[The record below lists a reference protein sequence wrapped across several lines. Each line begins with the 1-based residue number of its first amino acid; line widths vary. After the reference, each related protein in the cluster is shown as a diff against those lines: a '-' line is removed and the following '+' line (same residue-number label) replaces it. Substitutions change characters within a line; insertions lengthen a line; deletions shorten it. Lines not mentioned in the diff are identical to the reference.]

1 MPGQQPTLN
10 QVHVDA
16 ILTQIS
22 VAYIQN
28 QEHFI
33 STKVFPI
40 VPVDKKSDLYYVYTK
55 NDWFRD
61 EAERRAPATESA
73 GSGYNIGTD
82 NYNCDVYAIHK
93 DVDNQVLANTDVPLN
108 PFRDATEFVTQKM
121 LLRQEIQWTAD
132 YFTAGVWDTDVTLTD
147 SWDDY
152 ASSDPIDDV
161 EEGKETILGT
171 TGHMPNTLV
180 LGYQVWRKLK
190 NHPDIID
197 RVKYTRLATPD
208 AAAQLL
214 AAMFGVDRI
223 LIARAIR
230 ATNAEGEAEA
240 YDFIQGKQ
248 ALLLY
253 TTNSPGLYSPSAGYT
268 FAWRGV
274 SQGLGASIG
283 VTRIPMRLTKAER
296 VEAEKAWD
304 NKVVA
309 SDMGYFWT
317 NAVA

>member
-1 MPGQQPTLN
+1 MPQPTLN

-16 ILTQIS
+16 ILTQVS
-22 VAYIQN
+22 VAYIQE
-28 QEHFI
+28 QDAFCA
-33 STKVFPI
+33 TKVFPI
-40 VPVDKKSDLYYVYTK
+40 IPVDKKSDLYYVYDK

-61 EAERRAPATESA
+61 EAKRRAPATESE
-73 GSGYNIGTD
+73 GSGYNVGTD
-82 NYNCDVYAIHK
+82 NYNCDVWAIHK
-93 DVDNQVLANTDVPLN
+93 DVDNQTASNTDVPLN
-108 PFRDATEFVTQKM
+108 PFRDATRFVTQKM
-121 LLRQEIQWTAD
+121 LLRQENQWAAD
-132 YFTAGVWDTDVTLTD
+132 FFTIGVWDSDITLTD

-171 TGHMPNTLV
+171 TGHKPNTLV
-180 LGYQVWRKLK
+180 MGYQVFRKLK

-197 RVKYTRLATPD
+197 RIKYTQFRVVAEDLLAT
-208 AAAQLL
+208 L
-214 AAMFGVDRI
+214 FGVERI
-223 LIARAIR
+223 MVCRAIQ

-248 ALLLY
+248 ALLMY
-253 TTNSPGLYSPSAGYT
+253 VASAPGLYEPSAGYT

-274 SQGLGASIG
+274 SQGLGEAIG
-283 VTRIPMRLTKAER
+283 ITRIPMRLKKAER

-309 SDMGYFWT
+309 PDMGYFWT
-317 NAVA
+317 NAVS

>member
-22 VAYIQN
+22 VAYIQD
-28 QEHFI
+28 ERSFI

-61 EAERRAPATESA
+61 EAQRRAPATESA
-73 GSGYNIGTD
+73 GSGYNVGTD
-82 NYNCDVYAIHK
+82 NYICDVFALHK
-93 DVDNQVLANTDVPLN
+93 DVDNQVLQNTDRPLD
-108 PFRDATEFVTQKM
+108 PFRDATRFITQKM
-121 LLRQEIQWTAD
+121 LLRQEIQWTSD

-147 SWDDY
+147 TWDDY

-171 TGHMPNTLV
+171 TGHEPNTLV

-197 RVKYTRLATPD
+197 RIKYTRIGSPAT
-208 AAAQLL
+208 AAELL
-214 AAMFGVDRI
+214 AGLFGVERI
-223 LIARAIR
+223 LVARAIK
-230 ATNAEGEAEA
+230 ATNDEGAAEDYA
-240 YDFIQGKQ
+240 FIQGKQ

-253 TTNSPGLYSPSAGYT
+253 VAKSPGLYEPSAGYT

-274 SQGLGASIG
+274 SQGIGTTIG
-283 VTRIPMRLTKAER
+283 VTRIPMRLKKAER

-317 NAVA
+317 NAVS

>member
-1 MPGQQPTLN
+1 MPQPTLN

-22 VAYIQN
+22 VAYIQDERN
-28 QEHFI
+28 FI

-61 EAERRAPATESA
+61 EAQRRAPASESA
-73 GSGYNIGTD
+73 GSGYNVGTD
-82 NYNCDVYAIHK
+82 NYNCDVFALHK
-93 DVDNQVLANTDVPLN
+93 DVDNQVLQNTDRPLD
-108 PFRDATEFVTQKM
+108 PFRDATRFVTQKM
-121 LLRQEIQWTAD
+121 LLRQEVQWTAD
-132 YFTAGVWDTDVTLTD
+132 YFTSGVWDTDVTLSDT
-147 SWDDY
+147 WDDY

-171 TGHMPNTLV
+171 TGFEPNTLV

-197 RVKYTRLATPD
+197 RIKYTRIGSPAT
-208 AAAQLL
+208 AAELL
-214 AAMFGVDRI
+214 AGLFGVERI
-223 LIARAIR
+223 LVARAIQ
-230 ATNAEGEAEA
+230 ATNDEGETEA

-253 TTNSPGLYSPSAGYT
+253 VASSPGLYEPSAGYT

-274 SQGLGASIG
+274 SQGIGATIG
-283 VTRIPMRLTKAER
+283 ITRIPMRLKKAER

-317 NAVA
+317 NAVS

>member
-1 MPGQQPTLN
+1 MPQPTLN

-22 VAYIQN
+22 VAYIQE
-28 QEHFI
+28 QDAFI

-73 GSGYNIGTD
+73 GSGYNIGQD

-93 DVDNQVLANTDVPLN
+93 DVDNQVLANSDIPLN
-108 PFRDATEFVTQKM
+108 PFRDATQFVTQKM
-121 LLRQEIQWTAD
+121 LLRQELQWVAD
-132 YFTAGVWDTDVTLTD
+132 FFTAGVWDTDVVLADPWSDFAT
-147 SWDDY
+147 
-152 ASSDPIDDV
+152 SDPIDDV

-171 TGHMPNTLV
+171 TGHLPNTLV
-180 LGYQVWRKLK
+180 LGYQVMRKLR

-197 RVKYTRLATPD
+197 RIKYTQFRVVAEDLLAT
-208 AAAQLL
+208 L
-214 AAMFGVDRI
+214 FGVERI
-223 LIARAIR
+223 MVARAIF
-230 ATNAEGEAEA
+230 ATNVEGAAEA
-240 YDFIQGKQ
+240 YDFTHGKK
-248 ALLLY
+248 ALLMY
-253 TTNSPGLYSPSAGYT
+253 VSRSPGLYQPSAGYT

-274 SQGLGASIG
+274 SQGLGAEIG
-283 VTRIPMRLTKAER
+283 VTRIPMRLKKAER

-309 SDMGYFWT
+309 SDMGYFFT

>member
-1 MPGQQPTLN
+1 MPQPTLN

-22 VAYIQN
+22 VAYIQDESN
-28 QEHFI
+28 FI

-61 EAERRAPATESA
+61 EAQRRAPATESA

-82 NYNCDVYAIHK
+82 NYNCDVFALHK
-93 DVDNQVLANTDVPLN
+93 DVDNQVLQNTDRPLD
-108 PFRDATEFVTQKM
+108 PFRDATRFVTQKM
-121 LLRQEIQWTAD
+121 LLRQEVQWTAD
-132 YFTAGVWDTDVTLTD
+132 YFTTGVWDTDVTLVDT
-147 SWDDY
+147 WDDY

-161 EEGKETILGT
+161 EEGKEVILGT
-171 TGHMPNTLV
+171 TGHEPNTLV

-197 RVKYTRLATPD
+197 RIKYTRIGSPAT
-208 AAAQLL
+208 AAELL
-214 AAMFGVDRI
+214 AGLFGVERI
-223 LIARAIR
+223 LVARAIQ
-230 ATNAEGEAEA
+230 ATNDEGEAEA

-248 ALLLY
+248 AVLLY
-253 TTNSPGLYSPSAGYT
+253 VASSPGLYEPSAGYT
-268 FAWRGV
+268 FAWKGV
-274 SQGLGASIG
+274 SQGIGATIG
-283 VTRIPMRLTKAER
+283 VTRIPMRLKKAER

-309 SDMGYFWT
+309 SDMGYFWE
-317 NAVA
+317 NAVS

>member
-1 MPGQQPTLN
+1 MPQPTLN

-22 VAYIQN
+22 VAYIQD
-28 QEHFI
+28 QENFI

-40 VPVDKKSDLYYVYTK
+40 IPVDKKSDLYYVYTK

-61 EAERRAPATESA
+61 EAQRRAPATESA
-73 GSGYNIGTD
+73 GSGYNVGTD
-82 NYNCDVYAIHK
+82 NYNCDVFALHK
-93 DVDNQVLANTDVPLN
+93 DVDNQVVQNTDRPLD
-108 PFRDATEFVTQKM
+108 PFRDATRFVTQKM
-121 LLRQEIQWTAD
+121 LLRQEIQWTTD
-132 YFTAGVWDTDVTLTD
+132 YFTSGVWDTDVTLTD
-147 SWDDY
+147 TWDDY

-197 RVKYTRLATPD
+197 RIKYTRIGSTRT
-208 AAAQLL
+208 AAELL
-214 AAMFGVDRI
+214 AGLFDVDRI
-223 LIARAIR
+223 VVARAIK
-230 ATNAEGEAEA
+230 ATNDEGAAED

-253 TTNSPGLYSPSAGYT
+253 VAKSPGLYEPSAGYT

-274 SQGLGASIG
+274 SQGIGATIG
-283 VTRIPMRLTKAER
+283 VTRIPMRLKKAER
-296 VEAEKAWD
+296 VEVEKAWD

>member
-16 ILTQIS
+16 VLTQIS
-22 VAYIQN
+22 VAYIQE
-28 QEHFI
+28 QDAFI

-40 VPVDKKSDLYYVYTK
+40 IPVDKKSDLYYVYTK

-61 EAERRAPATESA
+61 EAQRRAPATESA
-73 GSGYNIGTD
+73 GSGYNVGTD
-82 NYNCDVYAIHK
+82 NYNCDVWAIHK
-93 DVDNQVLANTDVPLN
+93 DVDNQVLANTDIPLN
-108 PFRDATEFVTQKM
+108 PFRDATRFVTQKM
-121 LLRQEIQWTAD
+121 LLRQELQWTAD
-132 YFTAGVWDTDVTLTD
+132 YFTTGVWDTDVTLTD
-147 SWDDY
+147 TWDAY

-171 TGHMPNTLV
+171 TGHRANTLI
-180 LGYQVWRKLK
+180 LGYQVFRKLK

-197 RVKYTRLATPD
+197 RIKYTQFRGVAEDLLAT
-208 AAAQLL
+208 L
-214 AAMFGVDRI
+214 FGVERI
-223 LIARAIR
+223 MVARAIQ
-230 ATNAEGEAEA
+230 ATNAEGETEA
-240 YDFIQGKQ
+240 YDFIQGKD

-253 TTNSPGLYSPSAGYT
+253 VASSPGLYEPSAGYT

-274 SQGLGASIG
+274 SQGLGEAIG
-283 VTRIPMRLTKAER
+283 VTRIPMRLKKAER

-309 SDMGYFWT
+309 SDMGYFWDG
-317 NAVA
+317 AVA